1 MQRKR
6 ACFSPLICQKARV
19 SRFLAFIAV
28 ALGVLGGIHYYIW
41 ARLIRDP
48 RWTAPWGAA
57 GGTLLA
63 LLALS
68 VPASLILA
76 HRSNETARPL
86 VWLGYVWL
94 GVMFLLF
101 TALITTDIVRLA
113 ALPFRQSA
121 AAVDGDRRTFLARTV
136 AAAVALLVSGAAAVA
151 VRSARGP
158 IDVRK
163 LRVRLA
169 RLPAAH
175 DGFTIVQL
183 SDVHVGA
190 TIGRA
195 FIEEIVGRTNAL
207 HPDLVAITGD
217 LVDGSVADL
226 GAAIEPLSQLQAPH
240 GVFFVTGNHE
250 YFSGAEAWVAELRR
264 LGIRVLQ
271 NERVSIGN
279 ATASF
284 DLAGIDDRSSANFG
298 GMTPSDA
305 MARALADRDPTR
317 ELVLLAHQPR
327 SWLEAKPYGIG
338 LQLSGHTHGGQIWP
352 FGLLV
357 QMQQQFVAGLY
368 RRDNSQIYV
377 SRGTGYWGPPMRLAA
392 PAEITEIRLESR
404 PGPTAS

>member
-1 MQRKR
+1 
-6 ACFSPLICQKARV
+6 V
-19 SRFLAFIAV
+19 GRFLTFVAV

-48 RWTAPWGAA
+48 RWGAPWAIA

-76 HRSNETARPL
+76 HRNSGSGRPL
-86 VWLGYVWL
+86 IWVGYVWM

-101 TALITTDIVRLA
+101 TALLASDVVRLGA
-113 ALPFRQSA
+113 FLARQRT
-121 AAVDGDRRTFLARTV
+121 AVDAERRTFLSRGV
-136 AAAVALLVSGAAAVA
+136 AAAITLLVSGAAAVA
-151 VRSARGP
+151 ARSARGP

-163 LRVRLA
+163 LRVRLD
-169 RLPAAH
+169 RLHPAQ

-183 SDVHVGA
+183 SDVHVGP

-195 FIEEIVGRTNAL
+195 FIEEIVERTNAL

-217 LVDGSVADL
+217 LVDGSVVDL
-226 GAAIEPLSQLQAPH
+226 GPAIEPLSQLRAPH

-250 YFSGAEAWVAELRR
+250 YFSGAAPWVAELGR

-279 ATASF
+279 GETSF
-284 DLAGIDDRSSANFG
+284 DLAGIEDRSAAHYG

-305 MARALADRDPTR
+305 MARAMADRDRSR

-352 FGLLV
+352 FGLVV
-357 QMQQQFVAGLY
+357 QLQQPFIAGLY
-368 RRDNSQIYV
+368 QREASQIYV
-377 SRGTGYWGPPMRLAA
+377 SRGTGYWGPPMRLGA
-392 PAEITEIRLESR
+392 PPEITEIRLESGQ
-404 PGPTAS
+404 GPTPS